1 MKTRIVVAALI
12 TTVASTFAACNLDS
26 NRDTRVTFE
35 LPLLDCTSLQDPLL
49 GGSQMA
55 GTFIAVAGA
64 EFPPIT
70 ELRRDTNPCANTQVD
85 ERKLAELA
93 VSVPAGR
100 KRALAIAI
108 VGQPIA
114 LGDLLLPESIDVR
127 GINIRTSEPR
137 PVFFAGGKILEGD
150 VLSQEAPQ
158 LALIMEPFV
167 NMLGSVQRGGRG
179 GRAAATIKFMMPDVD
194 GCLATIDTPSDPAI
208 KVVYQITTNANGAFF
223 ASAPYRATEGTCKN
237 DETHGNELFA
247 LVEGVGGG
255 VALYVP
261 GRALT
266 PGQGMEP
273 GLLLRDTNIYLRDLS
288 DVSPSL
294 VTSVTY
300 IPTSRLVEL
309 HVAGYGLPSTPGG
322 RALLEVQELPSG
334 AAQMIE
340 FEAGTP
346 IELGAGGLFGPMPSY
361 QRVRLFGDRKPFS
374 MKLSTSHGFAN
385 GKHRVTLPD
394 GTPFVFR
401 VGGAQ

>member
-12 TTVASTFAACNLDS
+12 TTVASTLAACNLDS

-114 LGDLLLPESIDVR
+114 LGDLLLPESIDGR
-127 GINIRTSEPR
+127 GINIRTTEPR

-194 GCLATIDTPSDPAI
+194 GCLTTVDCHFAI
-208 KVVYQITTNANGAFF
+208 RSLAIAERWLPESSAGADSF
-223 ASAPYRATEGTCKN
+223 AARY
-237 DETHGNELFA
+237 
-247 LVEGVGGG
+247 
-255 VALYVP
+255 
-261 GRALT
+261 
-266 PGQGMEP
+266 
-273 GLLLRDTNIYLRDLS
+273 
-288 DVSPSL
+288 
-294 VTSVTY
+294 
-300 IPTSRLVEL
+300 
-309 HVAGYGLPSTPGG
+309 STMQFRNGG
-322 RALLEVQELPSG
+322 RISPGEN
-334 AAQMIE
+334 
-340 FEAGTP
+340 
-346 IELGAGGLFGPMPSY
+346 GGFRRRCQAVIL
-361 QRVRLFGDRKPFS
+361 KP
-374 MKLSTSHGFAN
+374 T
-385 GKHRVTLPD
+385 T
-394 GTPFVFR
+394 T
-401 VGGAQ
+401 